1 MASYRNFLILVCLI
15 AASLSGLPFSGKQVQ
30 LVVVSFTESAV
41 IVHCVKLDVW
51 VTHEKAGRI
60 FYCIVVVYGTQTLNH
75 SNQNYQNDSSTST
88 PRRP

>member
-1 MASYRNFLILVCLI
+1 MTFCIVNFVMASYRNFLILVCLI

-51 VTHEKAGRI
+51 VTPEKAGRI
-60 FYCIVVVYGTQTLNH
+60 FYCSGCLWY
-75 SNQNYQNDSSTST
+75 SNIKPLKSKL
-88 PRRP
+88 PK